1 MSEFLNGVDLNVELA
16 YPFLLLIAAAII
28 LLLCSAFYRFKA
40 NFYAALSLLALMASF
55 FLELSNVNAFGFN
68 SNAFLDT
75 LNNDII
81 AFYAQC
87 VILLFSFLY
96 LLMDK
101 KDHIGEFY
109 ALFLF
114 MIASLMLMVSSSYLL
129 LIFIGL
135 EASSLALYTLI
146 AMQGSR
152 NAISSALKYF
162 SVAAVGSGFFV
173 LACAFIYFKM
183 GKFDL
188 SLSLNGGSKD
198 IWLLSA
204 GVLIFVL
211 CAIKL
216 SLAPF
221 HFWLRDVY
229 YASHSNL
236 VAFISVV
243 PKIAMFAVLIRLF
256 DFFNYA
262 EFGTIIAILAVFS
275 MIVASLAALSQ
286 NDVKKMFAYSSV
298 VHSSFVLVALVPMLS
313 FKLGDDL
320 NFVFWVVFGYW
331 ILFAFANYG
340 VFLILSTLQKSS
352 FETLNSLLNVKPFL
366 AFALGLCAL
375 SLAGIPPFG
384 LFWGKFMVLK
394 SLVENDL
401 AYLALFVA
409 LASVLMLYNYLKII
423 IHAFFMREKV
433 AEKEL
438 CKDLKWEQKLAL
450 ALCVIVNVFALLL
463 ML

>member
-68 SNAFLDT
+68 SNAFLGT

-114 MIASLMLMVSSSYLL
+114 MIASLMLMVSSSNLL

-423 IHAFFMREKV
+423 IYAFFMREKV

>member
-68 SNAFLDT
+68 SNAFLGT

-114 MIASLMLMVSSSYLL
+114 MIASLMLMVSSSNLL

-229 YASHSNL
+229 YASHFNL

-423 IHAFFMREKV
+423 IYAFFMREKV
-433 AEKEL
+433 TEKEL

>member
-68 SNAFLDT
+68 SNAFLGT

-114 MIASLMLMVSSSYLL
+114 MIASLMLMVSSSNLL

-243 PKIAMFAVLIRLF
+243 PKIAIFAVLIRLF

>member
-68 SNAFLDT
+68 SNAFLGT

-114 MIASLMLMVSSSYLL
+114 MIASLMLMVSSSNLL

-438 CKDLKWEQKLAL
+438 CKDLKWEQKLVL

>member
-96 LLMDK
+96 ILMDK

-114 MIASLMLMVSSSYLL
+114 MIASLMLMVSSSNLL

-423 IHAFFMREKV
+423 IHAFFMREKI

>member
-114 MIASLMLMVSSSYLL
+114 MIASLMLMVSSSNLL

-352 FETLNSLLNVKPFL
+352 FEILNSLLNVKPFL

>member
-55 FLELSNVNAFGFN
+55 FLELSNVNAFDFN
-68 SNAFLDT
+68 SNAFLGT

-114 MIASLMLMVSSSYLL
+114 MIASLMLMVSSSNLL

-298 VHSSFVLVALVPMLS
+298 VNSSFVLVALVPMLS

>member
-68 SNAFLDT
+68 SNAFLGT

-81 AFYAQC
+81 TFYAQC

-114 MIASLMLMVSSSYLL
+114 MIASLMLMVSSSNLL

>member
-68 SNAFLDT
+68 SNAFLGT

-114 MIASLMLMVSSSYLL
+114 MIASLMLMVSSSNLL

-450 ALCVIVNVFALLL
+450 TLCVIVNVFALLL

>member
-68 SNAFLDT
+68 SNAFLGT

-114 MIASLMLMVSSSYLL
+114 MIASLMLMVSSSNLL

-188 SLSLNGGSKD
+188 SLSLNGGSRD

-423 IHAFFMREKV
+423 IHAFFMREKI

>member
-1 MSEFLNGVDLNVELA
+1 MSEFLNGVDLNIELA
-16 YPFLLLIAAAII
+16 YPFLFLIAVAIV

-40 NFYAALSLLALMASF
+40 NFYASLSLLALMVSF

-68 SNAFLDT
+68 SNAFLGT

-114 MIASLMLMVSSSYLL
+114 MIASLMLMVSSSNLL

-146 AMQGSR
+146 AMQGNR

-173 LACAFIYFKM
+173 LACAFIYFKT

-188 SLSLNGGSKD
+188 SLSLNSGLKD

-256 DFFNYA
+256 DFFNYV
-262 EFGTIIAILAVFS
+262 EFGTIIAVLAVFS

-286 NDVKKMFAYSSV
+286 KDVKKMFAYSSV

-313 FKLGDDL
+313 FELGDDL

-366 AFALGLCAL
+366 AFALGFCVL
-375 SLAGIPPFG
+375 SLAGIPPLG

-423 IHAFFMREKV
+423 IHSFFVRGKIV
-433 AEKEL
+433 GKDL
-438 CKDLKWEQKLAL
+438 YKDLKWEQKLAL
-450 ALCVIVNVFALLL
+450 MLCIIVNVFALLL

>member
-68 SNAFLDT
+68 SNAFLGT

-114 MIASLMLMVSSSYLL
+114 MIASLMLMVSSSNLL

-173 LACAFIYFKM
+173 LACAFIYFKT

-188 SLSLNGGSKD
+188 SLSLNSGLKD

>member
-55 FLELSNVNAFGFN
+55 FLELSNVNAFGFS
-68 SNAFLDT
+68 SNAFLGT

-81 AFYAQC
+81 AFYTQC

-114 MIASLMLMVSSSYLL
+114 MIASLMLMVSSSNLL

-188 SLSLNGGSKD
+188 SLSLNSGLKD

-331 ILFAFANYG
+331 ILFAFANYS

-433 AEKEL
+433 AKKEL
-438 CKDLKWEQKLAL
+438 YKDLKWEQKLVL

>member
-68 SNAFLDT
+68 SNAFLGT

-114 MIASLMLMVSSSYLL
+114 MIASLMLMVSSSNLL

-352 FETLNSLLNVKPFL
+352 FEILNSLLNIKPFL

-423 IHAFFMREKV
+423 IHSFFMRKKV

-438 CKDLKWEQKLAL
+438 YEDLKWEQKLAL
-450 ALCVIVNVFALLL
+450 TLCVIVNVFALLL

>member
-68 SNAFLDT
+68 SNAFLGT

-114 MIASLMLMVSSSYLL
+114 MIASLMLMVSSSNLL

-423 IHAFFMREKV
+423 IHSFFMREKV

-438 CKDLKWEQKLAL
+438 YEDLKWEQKLAL
-450 ALCVIVNVFALLL
+450 TLCVIVNVFALLL

>member
-68 SNAFLDT
+68 SNAFLGT

-114 MIASLMLMVSSSYLL
+114 MIASLMLMVSSSNLL

-211 CAIKL
+211 CVIKL

>member
-40 NFYAALSLLALMASF
+40 NFYAVLSLLALMASF

-68 SNAFLDT
+68 SNAFLGT

-114 MIASLMLMVSSSYLL
+114 MIASLMLMVSSSNLL

-423 IHAFFMREKV
+423 IHSFFMRKKV

-438 CKDLKWEQKLAL
+438 YEDLKWEQKLAL
-450 ALCVIVNVFALLL
+450 TLCVIVNVFALLL

>member
-68 SNAFLDT
+68 SNAFLGT

-114 MIASLMLMVSSSYLL
+114 MIASLMLMVSSSNLL

-423 IHAFFMREKV
+423 IHSFFMR
-433 AEKEL
+433 
-438 CKDLKWEQKLAL
+438 
-450 ALCVIVNVFALLL
+450 
-463 ML
+463 

>member
-16 YPFLLLIAAAII
+16 YPFLFLIAAAII

-68 SNAFLDT
+68 SNAFLGT

-114 MIASLMLMVSSSYLL
+114 MIASLMLMVSSSNLL

>member
-68 SNAFLDT
+68 SNAFLGT

-114 MIASLMLMVSSSYLL
+114 MIASLMLMVSSSNLL

-438 CKDLKWEQKLAL
+438 YEDLKWEQKLAL
-450 ALCVIVNVFALLL
+450 TLCVIVNVFALLL

>member
-114 MIASLMLMVSSSYLL
+114 MIASLMLMVSSSNLL

-423 IHAFFMREKV
+423 IHTFFMREKI

>member
-16 YPFLLLIAAAII
+16 YPFLLLIVAAII

-40 NFYAALSLLALMASF
+40 NFYVALSLLALMASF

-68 SNAFLDT
+68 SNAFLGT

-114 MIASLMLMVSSSYLL
+114 MIASLMLMVSSSNLL

-243 PKIAMFAVLIRLF
+243 PKIAMFAVLIRFF

>member
-1 MSEFLNGVDLNVELA
+1 MSEFLNGVDLNIELA

-68 SNAFLDT
+68 SNAFLGT

-114 MIASLMLMVSSSYLL
+114 MIASLMLMVSSSNLL

-423 IHAFFMREKV
+423 IYAFFMREKV
-433 AEKEL
+433 TEKEL

>member
-68 SNAFLDT
+68 SNAFLGT

-81 AFYAQC
+81 TFYAQC

-114 MIASLMLMVSSSYLL
+114 MIASLMLMVSSSNLL

-366 AFALGLCAL
+366 AFALGLCVL

>member
-68 SNAFLDT
+68 SNAFLGT

-114 MIASLMLMVSSSYLL
+114 MIASLMLMVSSSNLL

-188 SLSLNGGSKD
+188 SLSLNGGSRD

-298 VHSSFVLVALVPMLS
+298 VNSSFVLVALVPMLS

>member
-68 SNAFLDT
+68 SNAFLGT

-114 MIASLMLMVSSSYLL
+114 MIASLMLMVSSSNLL

-450 ALCVIVNVFALLL
+450 VLCVIVNVFALLL

>member
-68 SNAFLDT
+68 SNAFLGT

-114 MIASLMLMVSSSYLL
+114 MIASLMLMVSSSNLL

-352 FETLNSLLNVKPFL
+352 FETLNSLLNIKPFL

-423 IHAFFMREKV
+423 IYAFFMREKV
-433 AEKEL
+433 TEKEL

>member
-68 SNAFLDT
+68 SNAFLGT

-114 MIASLMLMVSSSYLL
+114 MIASLMLMVSSSNLL

-423 IHAFFMREKV
+423 IYAFFMREKV
-433 AEKEL
+433 TEKEL

>member
-40 NFYAALSLLALMASF
+40 NFYADLSLLALMASF

-68 SNAFLDT
+68 SNAFLGT

-114 MIASLMLMVSSSYLL
+114 MIASLMLMVSSSNLL

>member
-40 NFYAALSLLALMASF
+40 NFYAALSLLALMTSF

-68 SNAFLDT
+68 SNAFLGT

-114 MIASLMLMVSSSYLL
+114 MIASLMLMVSSSNLL

-352 FETLNSLLNVKPFL
+352 FETLNSLLKVKPFL

>member
-16 YPFLLLIAAAII
+16 YPFLLLIATAII

-114 MIASLMLMVSSSYLL
+114 MIASLMLMVSSSNLL

-423 IHAFFMREKV
+423 IHAFFMREKI

>member
-68 SNAFLDT
+68 SNAFLGT

-114 MIASLMLMVSSSYLL
+114 MIASLMLMVSSSNLL

-188 SLSLNGGSKD
+188 SLSLNGGSRD

-275 MIVASLAALSQ
+275 MMVASLAALSQ

>member
-81 AFYAQC
+81 AFYVQC

-114 MIASLMLMVSSSYLL
+114 MIASLMLMVSSSNLL

-423 IHAFFMREKV
+423 IHAFFMREKI

>member
-114 MIASLMLMVSSSYLL
+114 MIASLMLMVSSSNLL

-423 IHAFFMREKV
+423 IHAFFMREKI

-450 ALCVIVNVFALLL
+450 TLCVIVNVFALLL

>member
-114 MIASLMLMVSSSYLL
+114 MIASLMLMVSSSNLL

-423 IHAFFMREKV
+423 IHAFFMREKI

-438 CKDLKWEQKLAL
+438 YEDLKWEQKLAL
-450 ALCVIVNVFALLL
+450 TLCVIVNVFALLL

>member
-28 LLLCSAFYRFKA
+28 LLLCSAFYQFKA

-68 SNAFLDT
+68 SNAFLGT

-114 MIASLMLMVSSSYLL
+114 MIASLMLMVSSSNLL

>member
-68 SNAFLDT
+68 SNAFLGT

-114 MIASLMLMVSSSYLL
+114 MIASLMLMVSSSNLL

-352 FETLNSLLNVKPFL
+352 FEILNSLLNVKPFL

-423 IHAFFMREKV
+423 IHSFFMRKKV

-438 CKDLKWEQKLAL
+438 YEDLKWEQKLAL
-450 ALCVIVNVFALLL
+450 TLCVIVNVFALLL

>member
-68 SNAFLDT
+68 SNAFLGT

-109 ALFLF
+109 TLFLF
-114 MIASLMLMVSSSYLL
+114 MIASLMLMVSSSNLL